1 MNSYLRIKDYIF
13 TNLQKQGS
21 PLPDDQIKKDIEACR
36 SLINKIGISVFAQF
50 LPNKDSLTELTD
62 SEWTKMQKELETQ
75 FDVKMELGILIQG
88 ENSTDRDPVWWSSKK
103 KQESEN
109 YYWDRYR
116 NYLANSINADVIKT
130 IDRDTDIV
138 MDNIESPEITSFNR
152 YGMVVGH
159 VQSGKTGNYSALVC
173 KAADAGYKFIVVI
186 AGGMNNL
193 RDQTQVRL
201 NEYFVG
207 QDLGQQVGVG
217 IGTLDRKKLP
227 ISLTTK
233 EKDFNKQDADQNSQG
248 LNFDNINAP
257 ILLVIKK
264 NTMTLANVITWLE
277 KQYKNQIKNHAMLL
291 IDDESDYASINTK
304 EEQDPTTINKRIRKL
319 LSLFQKSVYVAYTAT
334 PYANIFIDHQVGHD
348 ELGQDLFPKD
358 FIYALDAPTNYFG
371 ARKIFLDSN
380 NKHLIP
386 ITDYADCFPT
396 KHKKDHQ
403 VNNIPESLKD
413 AIRHFL
419 LNIAIRNLRGQ
430 SNKHNSMLVHISRF
444 TNIHQRTAN
453 LIETYLDKIK
463 SDVRVFGMLPN
474 ATEQSSLLTDLK
486 NTFETHLIDCEYD
499 WPKTLTTLTSV
510 ISSVVVREV
519 HQSTSVPLVYRADIA
534 TNAIVV
540 GGTSL
545 SRGYTLEGLSI
556 SYFLRNTIFYD
567 TLMQMG
573 RWFGYRDGYDDL
585 CKIYLPDSS
594 VDSFA
599 QIIEATEDLIDDFKR
614 MALAKMTPYDFGLAV
629 KHHPDSGLQVTA
641 RNKQKN
647 AKDIY
652 FDMKLDGQAK
662 ETAWFVKDE
671 EKLKN
676 NLNLIITTVNNIS
689 ATTQFE
695 KNSSAYV
702 WKNVPKKYILEF
714 LNKFEVYGAD
724 DELGFRTKM
733 PIKFIIKYATDIDIN
748 WDVALYSTSG
758 DPFRVNESLTIQ
770 KEKRN
775 LKEKDDHFEVLQ
787 RQVSSG
793 SAESVV
799 LDRELAKKLGSDRKE
814 IRRVMPRPLLML
826 HVLENKQPNPR
837 LHENSFAAFGASF
850 PGGIDSGNKT
860 VRLKIN
866 TVYLE
871 SLQEQLEDDDYD
883 D

>member
-21 PLPDDQIKKDIEACR
+21 PLPDDQIKKDIETCR
-36 SLINKIGISVFAQF
+36 SLINKIGLTVFAQF
-50 LPNKDSLTELTD
+50 LPNKDSLTALTD

-88 ENSTDRDPVWWSSKK
+88 ENSSDRDPLWWSSKK
-103 KQESEN
+103 KQDGEN
-109 YYWDRYR
+109 YYWDRYKR
-116 NYLANSINADVIKT
+116 YIAYSLNDKVIKT
-130 IDRDTDIV
+130 LDDDTDNV
-138 MDNIESPEITSFNR
+138 MDVLENPDIESFNR

-193 RDQTQVRL
+193 RDQTQARL

-217 IGTLDRKKLP
+217 LGYLNREKLP
-227 ISLTTK
+227 FSLTTK
-233 EKDFNKQDADQNSQG
+233 EKDFNKHDADKNSQG

-264 NTMTLANVITWLE
+264 NTKTLANVISWLE

-348 ELGQDLFPKD
+348 ELGKDIFPKD
-358 FIYALDAPTNYFG
+358 FIYALYAPSNYFG
-371 ARKIFLDSN
+371 ARNIFLDSN
-380 NKHLIP
+380 NKHLVP
-386 ITDYADCFPT
+386 ITDYVDCFPT

-403 VNNIPESLKD
+403 VKNLPESLKD
-413 AIRHFL
+413 GIRHFL

-444 TNIHQRTAN
+444 TNIHQRTAT

-463 SDVRVFGMLPN
+463 SDVRVYGMLHN
-474 ATEQSSLLTDLK
+474 ATEQSSLLADIK
-486 NTFETHLIDCEYD
+486 NTFETNLFSCEFD
-499 WPKTLTTLTSV
+499 WPKTIASLTNI

-519 HQSTSVPLVYRADIA
+519 HQSRSVPLVYRSDIP

-556 SYFLRNTIFYD
+556 SYFLRNTLFYD

-573 RWFGYRDGYDDL
+573 RWFGYRDGYQDL
-585 CKIYLPDSS
+585 CKIYLPESTI
-594 VDSFA
+594 DSFA
-599 QIIEATEDLIDDFKR
+599 QIILATEDLIDDLNSMR
-614 MALAKMTPYDFGLAV
+614 AAKMTPYDFGLAV
-629 KHHPDSGLQVTA
+629 KRHPDSLLQVTA

-647 AKDIY
+647 TKTIDHE
-652 FDMKLDGQAK
+652 MNLDGRSK
-662 ETAWFVKDE
+662 ETAWLVTDKE
-671 EKLKN
+671 
-676 NLNLIITTVNNIS
+676 ISANNIDS
-689 ATTQFE
+689 IKKIVGEINKLVKPE
-695 KNSSAYV
+695 KKGGAYCWKSVNKILILDFINSFVAYGSD
-702 WKNVPKKYILEF
+702 NP
-714 LNKFEVYGAD
+714 LN
-724 DELGFRTKM
+724 TKM
-733 PIKFIIKYATDIDIN
+733 PLEFIKEYIHEIN
-748 WDVALYSTSG
+748 LDWDVALYSGEGELFTV
-758 DPFRVNESLTIQ
+758 DENIIIN
-770 KEKRN
+770 KEKRQLT
-775 LKEKDDHFEVLQ
+775 LKGDHLEVLN

-793 SAESVV
+793 SAESIVF
-799 LDRELAKKLGSDRKE
+799 DSETAKKLGSKRKDIRKE
-814 IRRVMPRPLLML
+814 MPKPLLML
-826 HVLENKQPNPR
+826 HLLENINEPKF
-837 LHENSFAAFGASF
+837 NSNTFAAFGASF
-850 PGGIDSGNKT
+850 PGGVDSGKKP
-860 VRLKIN
+860 VKLQIN
-866 TVYLE
+866 TVYINNVM
-871 SLQEQLEDDDYD
+871 SGSEDDDYD